1 VVQDAFR
8 RGIGHAVQWYDI
20 LQVRLDQQLEAAI
33 VAADTAVDH
42 LKAAPLTPSFDGLP
56 LSNQLIREVYSKGN
70 AIHHSEETP
79 LPPSIGHEELAS
91 HPNQSTHES
100 NSGGDHPIPTP
111 PLKECSRILQ
121 RRCPT
126 CFALDAFGR
135 PGQSYVT
142 TLLHLAT
149 LLITRHH

>member
-42 LKAAPLTPSFDGLP
+42 LKAAPLMPSFDGLP
-56 LSNQLIREVYSKGN
+56 LSNQVIHEVHPNGN

-79 LPPSIGHEELAS
+79 LPPSISHEELTS

-111 PLKECSRILQ
+111 PPKECSRILQ

-126 CFALDAFGR
+126 CFALDEFGR

-142 TLLHLAT
+142 TLLHLVT
-149 LLITRHH
+149 LLITGRH